1 MRTLNEYTEAEL
13 DEAKSIVEAHN
24 ATASDSKSF
33 YIVDVTG
40 RKSVYFTLYRFNHM
54 GIRNPYA
61 YLGNL
66 STNIV
71 EAVKKICTG
80 RGNRVELSETDNF
93 NPDFPKSGILSFGKH
108 KGKDLNEIYESDSRY
123 VLWVANKFEARTK
136 HMRDI
141 VQHAKHISE
150 MHWQMLTEVNLAE
163 CTSEYVGELAER
175 LDLGLTVT
183 FSCVQPTQDWDM
195 GPTRYK
201 YKAKDADGN
210 LFMFWNKN
218 EFEKDTILNFRA
230 TVKAQREIVGR
241 RTTMLT
247 RVALNK

>member
-54 GIRNPYA
+54 GIRNPYT

-93 NPDFPKSGILSFGKH
+93 NPDFPKSGLLNFGKH
-108 KGKDLNEIYESDSRY
+108 KGKDLNEIYESDSGY
-123 VLWVANKFEARTK
+123 VLWIANKFEPRTK

-141 VQHAKHISE
+141 VQHAKHLSE
-150 MHWQMLTEVNLAE
+150 MHWQMVTEINLAE
-163 CTSEYVGELAER
+163 CTSEYVGELKER
-175 LDLGLTVT
+175 LDLGLTIT
-183 FSCVQPTQDWDM
+183 FIKKHTDDWL
-195 GPTRYK
+195 GGNTRYK
-201 YKAKDADGN
+201 YTCKDSNGN
-210 LFMFWNKN
+210 IIQFWSGKV
-218 EFEKDTILNFRA
+218 FEKDTELNFRG

-241 RTTMLT
+241 RTTILT
-247 RVALNK
+247 RVALIN